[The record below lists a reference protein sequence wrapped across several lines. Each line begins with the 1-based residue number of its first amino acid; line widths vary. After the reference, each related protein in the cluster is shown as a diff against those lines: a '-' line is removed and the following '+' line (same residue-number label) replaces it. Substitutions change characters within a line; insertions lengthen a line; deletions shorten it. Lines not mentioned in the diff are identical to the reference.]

1 MAVPYNPATLPME
14 LAMPNLRLADLTAEV
29 EANVRRAL
37 LEDIG
42 SGDITAQL
50 IPAERLAKATIITRD
65 DCSVAGT
72 AWVDAV
78 FRQLDPRVAVHW
90 QVIDGQR
97 AEANQPLFHVE
108 GPARSLLTGE
118 RSALNFLQLLSGV
131 ATRAQTLANQVAHT
145 QVKLLDTRKTLPGLR
160 LAQKYAVT
168 CGGCHNHRIG
178 LYDAFLIKE
187 NHIAACGGIA
197 QAVAAAHRIAP
208 GKPVE
213 VEVESLEEL
222 REALAAGADIIMLD
236 ELNLDDMRE
245 AVRLNA
251 GQAKLEASGGINDS
265 TLVSIAETGV
275 DYISIGALTKD
286 VKAVDLSMRL
296 SL

>member
-1 MAVPYNPATLPME
+1 
-14 LAMPNLRLADLTAEV
+14 MPNLRLADLTAEI

-37 LEDIG
+37 LEDVG

-65 DCSVAGT
+65 DCTISGS

-90 QVIDGQR
+90 QVSDGQR
-97 AEANQPLFHVE
+97 ATCNQPLFHLE

-118 RSALNFLQLLSGV
+118 RTALNFLQMLSAV
-131 ATRAQTLANQVAHT
+131 ATRAHYFADKVADT

-197 QAVAAAHRIAP
+197 HAISAAHRIAP

-213 VEVESLEEL
+213 IEVESLSEL
-222 REALAAGADIIMLD
+222 KEALDAGADIIMLD
-236 ELNLDDMRE
+236 ELSLDDMRE

-251 GQAKLEASGGINDS
+251 GRAKLEASGGINDS
-265 TLVSIAETGV
+265 TLRVIAETGV
-275 DYISIGALTKD
+275 DYISIGAMTKD

>member
-1 MAVPYNPATLPME
+1 
-14 LAMPNLRLADLTAEV
+14 MPNLRLAALTAEI

-37 LEDIG
+37 LEDVG

-50 IPAERLAKATIITRD
+50 IPAERLAKATIISRD
-65 DCSVAGT
+65 AAVIAGT

-90 QVIDGQR
+90 QVSDGDRVSPDQ
-97 AEANQPLFHVE
+97 ALFHLE

-131 ATRAQTLANQVAHT
+131 ATRAQYFADMVSGT

-197 QAVAAAHRIAP
+197 QSIEAAHKIAP

-213 VEVESLEEL
+213 VEVESLAEL
-222 REALAAGADIIMLD
+222 RQALDAGADIIMLD
-236 ELNLDDMRE
+236 ELSLEDMRE

-251 GQAKLEASGGINDS
+251 GRAKLEASGGINDD
-265 TLVSIAETGV
+265 TLRVIAETGV
-275 DYISIGALTKD
+275 DYISIGAMTKD

-296 SL
+296 SI